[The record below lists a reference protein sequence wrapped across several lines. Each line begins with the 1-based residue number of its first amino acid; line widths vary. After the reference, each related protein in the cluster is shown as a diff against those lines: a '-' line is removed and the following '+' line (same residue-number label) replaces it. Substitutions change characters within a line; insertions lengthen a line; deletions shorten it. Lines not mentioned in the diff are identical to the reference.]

1 MQGLFPS
8 IEKQWDYFSYMSKKA
23 VGNNIREL
31 RKRRGWTQ
39 VELAER
45 LGCTQGMITAY
56 ESGRKYPNIDR
67 TIKLSAVFGVSL
79 DRLVFGGAVPE
90 RKDNVQIERPRLWK
104 KFCEIEKLPESERK
118 AVFKMINMA
127 LRRRKTD
134 T

>member
-1 MQGLFPS
+1 
-8 IEKQWDYFSYMSKKA
+8 MSKKA

-31 RKRRGWTQ
+31 RKQRGWTQ
-39 VELAER
+39 VELAKR

-67 TIKLSAVFGVSL
+67 AIRLTAVFDVSL
-79 DRLVFGGAVPE
+79 DRLVFGEAVPN
-90 RKDNVQIERPRLWK
+90 RKNTVHIERPRLWN
-104 KFCEIEKLPESERK
+104 KFLGIEKLPESERK

-127 LRRRKTD
+127 LRRRKDD